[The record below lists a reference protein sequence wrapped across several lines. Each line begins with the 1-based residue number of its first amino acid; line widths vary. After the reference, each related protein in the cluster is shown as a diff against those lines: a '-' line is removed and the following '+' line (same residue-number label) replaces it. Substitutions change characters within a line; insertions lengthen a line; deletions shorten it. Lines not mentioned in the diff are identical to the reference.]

1 MLMMN
6 SYLMNRFLS
15 KSSTAWMMMSLRA
28 ALLSTLIMIV
38 VFLTLTLNVPMLHQ
52 HHHHLIGVLN
62 QTLAL
67 KESGSEPG
75 VHIFPSDICSIK
87 SRACSVT
94 MDFALFMALYG
105 LVVAFVTSMT
115 MWCCCVRAATPK
127 LVWQKETHDE
137 SQGSVPK
144 SCQSQGLVPKSKSQG
159 LVPKSKSKGSVE
171 SNGLDLN
178 LSQIIVTE
186 TGKKFH
192 ITCHCRHLEENH
204 TFRAL
209 WCPKC
214 VSQTDKVDYTFSTA
228 LFCCRSGDSFTLHFD
243 PNCDDT
249 SSPRT
254 LCKTCWKSLLNVAG
268 SSLSGCQLLMLG
280 SPNLIEHLLKH

>member
-1 MLMMN
+1 MVKTAAKRRIQLAKQEVN
-6 SYLMNRFLS
+6 DELVEARAKFAPKKKRKQSLS
-15 KSSTAWMMMSLRA
+15 
-28 ALLSTLIMIV
+28 
-38 VFLTLTLNVPMLHQ
+38 
-52 HHHHLIGVLN
+52 
-62 QTLAL
+62 
-67 KESGSEPG
+67 
-75 VHIFPSDICSIK
+75 
-87 SRACSVT
+87 
-94 MDFALFMALYG
+94 
-105 LVVAFVTSMT
+105 SM
-115 MWCCCVRAATPK
+115 
-127 LVWQKETHDE
+127 
-137 SQGSVPK
+137 PK
-144 SCQSQGLVPKSKSQG
+144 SCQSQG

-171 SNGLDLN
+171 SNGVDLN

-192 ITCHCRHLEENH
+192 ITCHCWHLEENN

-214 VSQTDKVDYTFSTA
+214 VSQTEKVDYTFSTA

-280 SPNLIEHLLKH
+280 SPNSIEHLLKHQCECTLGFE